1 MHTIGRS
8 WCGRER
14 NVEIEF
20 PSDRRTRPAP
30 SSSFSSSSSGDGTT
44 RTKTIK
50 IVKIPCCSSESYQ
63 ELSISVDADKIGD
76 QLTELLR
83 IYFNRGIT
91 SDLNSTEIISL
102 TLSLTLSHPL

>member
-1 MHTIGRS
+1 MLMIGRS
-8 WCGRER
+8 CHDRER

-20 PSDRRTRPAP
+20 PGDRKTRPAP
-30 SSSFSSSSSGDGTT
+30 SPSS

-63 ELSISVDADKIGD
+63 ELSISVDADKMGD

-83 IYFNRGIT
+83 IYFNRGSTI
-91 SDLNSTEIISL
+91 DLMTF
-102 TLSLTLSHPL
+102 